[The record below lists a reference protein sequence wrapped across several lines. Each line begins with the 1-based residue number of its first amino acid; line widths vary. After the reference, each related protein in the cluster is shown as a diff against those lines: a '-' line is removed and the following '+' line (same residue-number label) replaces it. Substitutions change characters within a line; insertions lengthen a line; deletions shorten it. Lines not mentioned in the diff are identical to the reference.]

1 MQNLSMEQKAKMY
14 NQLLFKY
21 QRLQEQVRQIK
32 AEDINLSEQN
42 QRKIGSW
49 ICVFVSYLGDICIR
63 VPNVFCVS

>member
-1 MQNLSMEQKAKMY
+1 MQNLSNEQKAKMY

-42 QRKIGSW
+42 QKKIDL
-49 ICVFVSYLGDICIR
+49 IEKEMKILYNQTQRLY
-63 VPNVFCVS
+63 

>member
-42 QRKIGSW
+42 QRKIDLLEKEMKIVYSQTQRL
-49 ICVFVSYLGDICIR
+49 Y
-63 VPNVFCVS
+63 

>member
-1 MQNLSMEQKAKMY
+1 MQNPSNEQKATMY

-42 QRKIGSW
+42 QRRIDLLEKEMK
-49 ICVFVSYLGDICIR
+49 VVYNQTQRLY
-63 VPNVFCVS
+63 

>member
-42 QRKIGSW
+42 QRKIDLLEKEMKVVYSQTQRL
-49 ICVFVSYLGDICIR
+49 Y
-63 VPNVFCVS
+63 

>member
-1 MQNLSMEQKAKMY
+1 MQNLSNDQKAALY

-42 QRKIGSW
+42 QKRVDLLEKEMKI
-49 ICVFVSYLGDICIR
+49 IFNRTQRLY
-63 VPNVFCVS
+63 

>member
-42 QRKIGSW
+42 QRKIDLLEKEMKIVYGQTQRL
-49 ICVFVSYLGDICIR
+49 Y
-63 VPNVFCVS
+63 